1 MALRGK
7 AALAMW
13 WDMAAEALPEFAHW
27 HAHEHFPERLSIPGF
42 RRASRWVAADG
53 GEGIFVLYELLDH
66 SVLASAPYLARLNAP
81 SPWSQRMM
89 PHHRHMVRSQ
99 CRVLDSC
106 GGTTARQVLT
116 VRLSPESGHE
126 SALRD
131 GLRALGLRVA
141 GAPGMAGLHLLRHE
155 APAIAQTE
163 EQRIRGASDRV
174 ADWVLL
180 ACAYDAE
187 ALQRLSEC
195 ELGDAALQVL
205 GARAGAERGTYAL
218 AYSATPADMADAC
231 AA

>member
-1 MALRGK
+1 MALQGR

-27 HAHEHFPERLSIPGF
+27 HAHEHFPERLGIPGF
-42 RRASRWVAADG
+42 RRASRWAAADG
-53 GEGIFVLYELLDH
+53 GEGIFVLYELQDH
-66 SVLASAPYLARLNAP
+66 AVLGSPAYLARLNAP
-81 SPWSQRMM
+81 SPWSVRMM

-99 CRVLDSC
+99 CRVLASF

-116 VRLSPESGHE
+116 LRLSPMSGRE
-126 SALRD
+126 QALRD
-131 GLRALGLRVA
+131 ALCALGARVA
-141 GAPGMAGLHLLRHE
+141 AAPGMAGLHLLRHE

-187 ALQRLSEC
+187 VLQRLSASA
-195 ELGDAALQVL
+195 LGDAALQAL
-205 GARAGAERGTYAL
+205 GACAGTERATYAL